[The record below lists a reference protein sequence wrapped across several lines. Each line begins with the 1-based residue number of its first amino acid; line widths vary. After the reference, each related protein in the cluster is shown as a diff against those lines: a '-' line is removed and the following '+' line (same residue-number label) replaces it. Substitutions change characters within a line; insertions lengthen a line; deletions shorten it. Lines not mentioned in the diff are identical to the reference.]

1 MKRLPEITVARGL
14 LTLAGCILICV
25 GVFVTPALLIKLGP
39 MRTSLTSHHET
50 TRQVAYLT
58 IAIGRLSVSLVGTVL
73 VLAGTLLPR
82 IAKARYSRWF
92 IHFQSSFRPSR
103 GEISFAAMF
112 ACTAVAMLI
121 FWLEGRIW
129 DEHRYYR
136 VFGSENGFFE
146 LGSVVVLI
154 TIAVLAGRNAWNFV
168 GATRWRVTLGLLALA
183 AFFAA
188 GEELSWGQ
196 HLFHWQQMEIFKGNA
211 QNENNIHNQFGY
223 LFDHVFILGVIVI
236 GVIVPLCACLLPSVY
251 KIGDVL
257 GIPVPSPGLAIG
269 FLLASLF
276 QPYVLKA
283 ITGQTFKIRPAEVR
297 EWLTLIGIAILML
310 EISKWRPSPLFQ
322 RKTKRRI
329 RSPEK
334 KARDTSES
342 LLVEVSH

>member
-1 MKRLPEITVARGL
+1 M
-14 LTLAGCILICV
+14 CV
-25 GVFVTPALLIKLGP
+25 GVLVTPGLLIKLGP
-39 MRTSLTSHHET
+39 MRTSLTSDHEM
-50 TRQVAYLT
+50 TRQVASST
-58 IAIGRLSVSLVGTVL
+58 IAFGRISASLVGAVL
-73 VLAGTLLPR
+73 VLTATVLPR
-82 IAKARYSRWF
+82 IAKTRYGRWF
-92 IHFQSSFRPSR
+92 IRFQSSFRPSR
-103 GEISFAAMF
+103 GEISFAVMF
-112 ACTAVAMLI
+112 ACTAIAMFI

-129 DEHRYYR
+129 DAHRYYR

-154 TIAVLAGRNAWNFV
+154 AIAILAGRNAWNFV

-196 HLFHWQQMEIFKGNA
+196 HLFKMQQLEIFEGNA

-236 GVIVPLCACLLPSVY
+236 GVIVPLCACLLPTVY

-257 GIPVPSPGLAIG
+257 GIPVPSPGLATG

-310 EISKWRPSPLFQ
+310 EISKWRPGPLFQ
-322 RKTKRRI
+322 RNTELKH

-334 KARDTSES
+334 KTRDNSES
-342 LLVEVSH
+342 LLVDATR

>member
-1 MKRLPEITVARGL
+1 MARGIL
-14 LTLAGCILICV
+14 ALAGCILMCV
-25 GVFVTPALLIKLGP
+25 GVFVTPVLLIELGP
-39 MRTSLTSHHET
+39 MRTSLTSQHET
-50 TRQVAYLT
+50 TRHVAYST
-58 IAIGRLSVSLVGTVL
+58 IAFGRIGVSILGAVL
-73 VLAGTLLPR
+73 VLTATVLPR
-82 IAKARYSRWF
+82 IAKTRYGRWF
-92 IHFQSSFRPSR
+92 IRFNSLFSHGR
-103 GEISFAAMF
+103 GAISFAVKF
-112 ACTAVAMLI
+112 ACTAVAMII

-146 LGSVVVLI
+146 LGSVAVLI
-154 TIAVLAGRNAWNFV
+154 AIAVLAGRNAWNFA
-168 GATRWRVTLGLLALA
+168 GATRWRVTLGLLSLA

-196 HLFHWQQMEIFKGNA
+196 HLFHLQQLEIFEGNA

-223 LFDHVFILGVIVI
+223 VFDHVFILGVIVL
-236 GVIVPLCACLLPSVY
+236 GVIVPLCACLLPSIY
-251 KIGDVL
+251 KLGDVL

-269 FLLASLF
+269 FLVGSLF

-283 ITGQTFKIRPAEVR
+283 VTGQTFKIRPAEVR

-310 EISKWRPSPLFQ
+310 EISKWRPGPLFQ
-322 RKTKRRI
+322 RNTELKH